1 MASASG
7 PERKKTKP
15 WKQEINHP
23 IVEPSLISS
32 DMIEIDGSILEGV
45 GYTVCMHVCM
55 LLLLL
60 LLLFLLLLLLLLFH
74 RVVRYCVILS
84 HSAVYWVNQFILQ
97 RYELKGVIQGY
108 APSTSMEYGYV

>member
-55 LLLLL
+55 YACCCYCYCYCCCRL
-60 LLLFLLLLLLLLFH
+60 
-74 RVVRYCVILS
+74 YCVYACMHVVVVVVIVIL
-84 HSAVYWVNQFILQ
+84 VV
-97 RYELKGVIQGY
+97 VIVVVV
-108 APSTSMEYGYV
+108 S